1 MYEMK
6 LHVVFCF
13 VFIIC
18 LLLCVIYTM
27 VVTEHIY
34 TASSESLGSAI
45 CMGGCPETGKGVNFS
60 SQSMFVYSR
69 RSWYHCLHLL
79 DVNECQ

>member
-45 CMGGCPETGKGVNFS
+45 CMGGCQETGKGVNFK
-60 SQSMFVYSR
+60 QSINARLFKTQLVPLSAFIG
-69 RSWYHCLHLL
+69 SK
-79 DVNECQ
+79 